1 MVKTMWLHKQLHDKL
16 GQSIKRIRGS
26 LRPEAALTAILQ
38 WRTLTGYR
46 GRSSGCAQT
55 CAMAC
60 ICGSLY
66 SCRAS
71 PSRDALCSRLVRVVT
86 VRKLSSCC
94 GRLHP
99 RFLQPH
105 DSQCPGSRHASVAE
119 ALQTEKHSELAGIC
133 KPRNTLR
140 LWDTQDAS
148 GCISLC
154 DDRSGDMHAMSY
166 KHSP

>member
-1 MVKTMWLHKQLHDKL
+1 MLHWQ
-16 GQSIKRIRGS
+16 
-26 LRPEAALTAILQ
+26 E
-38 WRTLTGYR
+38 LTGYK

-71 PSRDALCSRLVRVVT
+71 PSRDALCSRLVRVLT

-99 RFLQPH
+99 RFLRPH
-105 DSQCPGSRHASVAE
+105 DSQCLGPQRASVAE
-119 ALQTEKHSELAGIC
+119 ALQADEHSELADVC
-133 KPRNTLR
+133 TPLRTPR
-140 LWDTQDAS
+140 LWHTQDAS
-148 GCISLC
+148 G
-154 DDRSGDMHAMSY
+154 RSDSSEGRSEVMHAMSQQ
-166 KHSP
+166 HSP

>member
-1 MVKTMWLHKQLHDKL
+1 MLKTVWLRRELHNEL
-16 GQSIKRIRGS
+16 GHFSGS
-26 LRPEAALTAILQ
+26 LRPEAALTAMLQ
-38 WRTLTGYR
+38 WRALTGYR

-71 PSRDALCSRLVRVVT
+71 PSRDALCSRLVRVLT

-105 DSQCPGSRHASVAE
+105 DMTVSVLALGMHLEQDFCRQRSAPGLQVSASQ
-119 ALQTEKHSELAGIC
+119 SE
-133 KPRNTLR
+133 P
-140 LWDTQDAS
+140 
-148 GCISLC
+148 
-154 DDRSGDMHAMSY
+154 
-166 KHSP
+166 

>member
-1 MVKTMWLHKQLHDKL
+1 M
-16 GQSIKRIRGS
+16 
-26 LRPEAALTAILQ
+26 LQ

-105 DSQCPGSRHASVAE
+105 DSIVLALSVHLEQDNADRG
-119 ALQTEKHSELAGIC
+119 ALKACRISA
-133 KPRNTLR
+133 PSR
-140 LWDTQDAS
+140 LWHTQEAT
-148 GCISLC
+148 GCSNSS
-154 DDRSGDMHAMSY
+154 DDRSEVMHVMSQ